1 MRVSLDTNILVY
13 AVDSDAGDKHRAATL
28 LVRRAAGADC
38 VLSLQSLAEF
48 FHAVTRKRLMSLE
61 DAARTVDEWRE
72 VFPVRAASEQ
82 NLAEAMK
89 AHRRH
94 GFPFWDAMLWATAR
108 EAGCRILLSEDFQ
121 DGRVVGGLRFV
132 DPFRA
137 ANRALLDAALPAAD
151 EETGP

>member
-13 AVDSDAGDKHRAATL
+13 AVDSDAGGKNRAATL

-48 FHAVTRKRLMSLE
+48 FHAVTRKGVMTANEAQRLI
-61 DAARTVDEWRE
+61 DEWRA
-72 VFPVRAASEQ
+72 VFPVYAASEKSLTDAIDVHRKHR
-82 NLAEAMK
+82 LA
-89 AHRRH
+89 
-94 GFPFWDAMLWATAR
+94 FWDAMLWATAH

-137 ANRALLDAALPAAD
+137 ANRALLDAALPATE